1 MEDRLAI
8 YLVNAKDFTPRDF
21 DFERKKSEKK
31 RMSSLP
37 NFSLE
42 ETDNEILNG
51 FKRARY
57 LLLLLPPPPLSTS
70 RRKGVNFVKKRMRS
84 VKYSIILLQINQH
97 LSRGTGCNKS
107 ETKRGATRFNK
118 TSSRNRI
125 VAASLAT
132 EAFHRRSSSNR
143 AGYQWY
149 KTTFG

>member
-51 FKRARY
+51 FKRASY
-57 LLLLLPPPPLSTS
+57 PLLLPPPSLDIS
-70 RRKGVNFVKKRMRS
+70 KERS
-84 VKYSIILLQINQH
+84 KL
-97 LSRGTGCNKS
+97 C
-107 ETKRGATRFNK
+107 
-118 TSSRNRI
+118 
-125 VAASLAT
+125 
-132 EAFHRRSSSNR
+132 
-143 AGYQWY
+143 
-149 KTTFG
+149 

>member
-31 RMSSLP
+31 KNVFVAEFQQ

-57 LLLLLPPPPLSTS
+57 PLLLPPPSPLS
-70 RRKGVNFVKKRMRS
+70 R
-84 VKYSIILLQINQH
+84 H
-97 LSRGTGCNKS
+97 LEGK
-107 ETKRGATRFNK
+107 E
-118 TSSRNRI
+118 
-125 VAASLAT
+125 
-132 EAFHRRSSSNR
+132 
-143 AGYQWY
+143 
-149 KTTFG
+149 

>member
-37 NFSLE
+37 NSTNFSLE

-57 LLLLLPPPPLSTS
+57 PPPLS
-70 RRKGVNFVKKRMRS
+70 R
-84 VKYSIILLQINQH
+84 H
-97 LSRGTGCNKS
+97 LEGK
-107 ETKRGATRFNK
+107 E
-118 TSSRNRI
+118 
-125 VAASLAT
+125 
-132 EAFHRRSSSNR
+132 
-143 AGYQWY
+143 
-149 KTTFG
+149 